1 MRLVLLFGLII
12 YSGQIIAQEGVV
24 DKISGETCTCMND
37 KDLAEMERIQ
47 FETEL
52 GDCILSIASK
62 YESAL
67 NETMGLSIQD
77 QESINKLGGL
87 VGRYIALNC
96 STLFAKMM
104 DLYQEDDTSAEQ
116 PDKGQLMRY
125 RGRFVVLSQ
134 EGTFATLH
142 LRDEDNSVA
151 TFLWLAYFPGSE
163 MFLGETSGL
172 VNFMMTVTYANEE
185 LFDPLTKS
193 YRVYKV
199 IKRVDNQ

>member
-1 MRLVLLFGLII
+1 MKIVLVFVLII
-12 YSGQIIAQEGVV
+12 YSGHIIAQEGVV
-24 DKISGETCTCMND
+24 DQISDETCTCMND
-37 KDLAEMERIQ
+37 KDLAEMGRIQ
-47 FETEL
+47 FEAEL

-67 NETMGLSIQD
+67 NETMDFSIQN
-77 QESINKLGGL
+77 QESINQLGEL

-96 STLFAKMM
+96 PTLFAKMM

-125 RGRFVVLSQ
+125 RGRFVELNQ
-134 EGTFATLH
+134 EGTFAKLR
-142 LRDEDNSVA
+142 LRDEDNSAA

-172 VNFMMTVTYANEE
+172 INFMMTVTYANEE